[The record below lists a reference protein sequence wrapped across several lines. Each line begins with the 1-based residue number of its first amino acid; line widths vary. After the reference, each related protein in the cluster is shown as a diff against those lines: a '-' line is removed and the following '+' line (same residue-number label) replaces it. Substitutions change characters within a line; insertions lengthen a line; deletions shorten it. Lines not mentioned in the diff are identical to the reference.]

1 MKVLLATYQSAF
13 FCPGGGEQQ
22 FLKTYEALKNC
33 GYDVELFDYHD
44 SETIKDS
51 NIIHVFSVCY
61 GLEALIN
68 AAKKA
73 KKKIVVSPIHW
84 PKGIERDSQEYN
96 RIRHILLQA
105 DIIMPNSITEA
116 NYLNQFYCLDKIE
129 RFNPVCNGLS
139 RFYLENAFSHKRLN
153 KEKEHIKVLFCGN
166 IEERKNI
173 EKLAEATKYL
183 GYKLTLAGRI
193 RSQSILDK
201 IKSKGNDFTLI
212 NGYKNESI
220 DHLNLMD
227 EHDIFCLPSHYETPG
242 LAALEACIYGM
253 KTVITKEGCTQ
264 EYFKNSAFY
273 CDPQTTDSII
283 KALKAAEI
291 NGRSKLESNGLEDLY
306 TWENAALQTI
316 EGYQKI
322 S

>member
-22 FLKTYEALKNC
+22 FLKTHTALKNC
-33 GYDVELFDYHD
+33 GLDVELFDYHD
-44 SETIKDS
+44 SEKINNSD
-51 NIIHVFSVCY
+51 IIHVFSVCY

-73 KKKIVVSPIHW
+73 NKKIAVSPIHW
-84 PKGIERDSQEYN
+84 PKDIKPDSQEYN

-105 DIIMPNSITEA
+105 DVIMPNSIIEA
-116 NYLNQFYCLDKIE
+116 NYLNEFYCLDKLQG
-129 RFNPVCNGLS
+129 FNPVCNGLS
-139 RFYLENAFSHKRLN
+139 KFYLENAFSHNRLSE
-153 KEKEHIKVLFCGN
+153 EKDSIKVLFCGN

-173 EKLAEATKYL
+173 EKLAEATQHL
-183 GYKLTLAGRI
+183 GYKLTLAGRV
-193 RSQSILDK
+193 RSQSILDR
-201 IKSKGNDFTLI
+201 IKSKGYNFTFI

-220 DHLNLMD
+220 DHLKLMD

-273 CDPQTTDSII
+273 CDPQTTESIV
-283 KALKAAEI
+283 KALRNAKI
-291 NGRSKLESNGLEDLY
+291 NEQNKLESYGLEGLY